1 MIVTLL
7 IFACSPSKAPDTAAT
22 DTAATDTAD
31 TSATDT
37 ADTGATDTADTG
49 ATDTADTADTGAT
62 DTGSQNCD
70 LAGTRWMSLDPHE
83 CGLGPDGV
91 ALCHWRLGF
100 TDTAWDWMHSD
111 VGEFGTWTCADGAI
125 TGARSGG
132 SGITGALVDAT
143 HLTWDGL
150 PYVPEGSVD
159 TGSGDTGSGDTGS
172 GDTGAGDTG
181 SVDTGTGD
189 TGTGDT
195 GTGDTGGSDLCAAL
209 PGSSWQSVDLLECGR
224 GGSACHWRIDFGATE
239 WTYVHSDV
247 AEAGTWT
254 CREGVITGALE
265 WGSPTTATLTDGTH
279 LTWAGVAYE
288 RVAR

>member
-7 IFACSPSKAPDTAAT
+7 LFACSPSKAPDTAGT

-31 TSATDT
+31 TGGTDT

-49 ATDTADTADTGAT
+49 ATDTADTGATDTADTGAT

-91 ALCHWRLGF
+91 VLCHWRLGF

-132 SGITGALVDAT
+132 SGITGTLVDAT

-150 PYVPEGSVD
+150 PYVPEGSV
-159 TGSGDTGSGDTGS
+159 
-172 GDTGAGDTG
+172 
-181 SVDTGTGD
+181 D